1 MTRGERGLAPLGAW
15 LLAATTSGV
24 LECPTFPERFTRRPA
39 EPGRALPER
48 GRADADDVADAGR
61 AYGPPGLGEG
71 AASGLSVPAFALA
84 SWMSL
89 WM

>member
-1 MTRGERGLAPLGAW
+1 MTRGDRGLEPLGAW

-39 EPGRALPER
+39 EPGRARPER
-48 GRADADDVADAGR
+48 GRDEAEDVADAGR

-71 AASGLSVPAFALA
+71 AASGLSGPAFALA